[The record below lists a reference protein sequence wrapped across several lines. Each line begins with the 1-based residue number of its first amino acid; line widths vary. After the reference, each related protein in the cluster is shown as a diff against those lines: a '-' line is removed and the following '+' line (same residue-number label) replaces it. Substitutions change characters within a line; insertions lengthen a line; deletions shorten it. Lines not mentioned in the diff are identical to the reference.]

1 MAVAT
6 VNASEA
12 WPEGTIDCCRRA
24 LFKSTGSRIR
34 SHPTDGIFQRG
45 ADQARTDETRRQG
58 VHRGVFR
65 GRIAADF
72 APDLEAP
79 ITPNDQ
85 KTFQARNR
93 LCFDDSGSSRKPA
106 QRRMRAVPTLRV
118 LVGRQQNA
126 ARLPTTLCPRSNSCQ
141 AFPSPVPDRSIVRT
155 CRRCS
160 SPSVFRLTTSTRTFT
175 AANSSVVPTHS
186 NARWPLSG

>member
-1 MAVAT
+1 MIVA
-6 VNASEA
+6 
-12 WPEGTIDCCRRA
+12 EGLELKCV
-24 LFKSTGSRIR
+24 GSRIR

-45 ADQARTDETRRQG
+45 ADQAQTDETRRQG

-93 LCFDDSGSSRKPA
+93 LCFDDSGV
-106 QRRMRAVPTLRV
+106 MVV
-118 LVGRQQNA
+118 
-126 ARLPTTLCPRSNSCQ
+126 ARPGWHYMTEEDGIED
-141 AFPSPVPDRSIVRT
+141 VE
-155 CRRCS
+155 
-160 SPSVFRLTTSTRTFT
+160 RLIDQS
-175 AANSSVVPTHS
+175 
-186 NARWPLSG
+186 L

>member
-1 MAVAT
+1 LIVA
-6 VNASEA
+6 
-12 WPEGTIDCCRRA
+12 EG
-24 LFKSTGSRIR
+24 LKFKSTGSRIR

-45 ADQARTDETRRQG
+45 ADQAGTDETRRQG

-93 LCFDDSGSSRKPA
+93 LFNSPGRTETDLGLWPSQQPCLPRPSLAISEWQINQLKRKTGAEITVHSG
-106 QRRMRAVPTLRV
+106 T
-118 LVGRQQNA
+118 G
-126 ARLPTTLCPRSNSCQ
+126 Q
-141 AFPSPVPDRSIVRT
+141 A
-155 CRRCS
+155 
-160 SPSVFRLTTSTRTFT
+160 TS
-175 AANSSVVPTHS
+175 
-186 NARWPLSG
+186 